1 MKIKDTPKVDRPQE
15 KLYKY
20 GPKKLKDAELL
31 AIILRTGTKGENV
44 IELSKKIIRK
54 FAKRFGDLSVE
65 DLRGIKGLG
74 KTKAAQLVAAFE
86 LADRYR
92 TKEKSQIL
100 SPKAIFE
107 SVVDI
112 RKSKREQLIALYLD
126 TRNREIQREIISIGT
141 INANLIH
148 PREVFEPAVKNLAAS
163 IIIVHNH
170 PSEDTEPSKDD
181 LAITDQLVRAGKI
194 MGIEIIDH
202 IIVSESEYYSFAD
215 HGKISS

>member
-54 FAKRFGDLSVE
+54 FAIRFGDLSVE

>member
-141 INANLIH
+141 INANLIK